1 VAEPLEAA
9 LSPGE
14 PVRWEGVVRA
24 PVDRLEMLVTDRR
37 IVLEQP
43 DRDPPWVALD
53 IVELADHG
61 VLLVRDYMLT
71 MAAETPEGRVR
82 LEVRPVVP
90 STFEGIDWPEAARPG
105 IERQLAEQA
114 RMSAELRGTLGRVVA
129 GTIVGLTLL
138 LIVLVLVL
146 LLT

>member
-1 VAEPLEAA
+1 VTAPLDAA
-9 LSPGE
+9 LEPGE
-14 PVRWEGVVRA
+14 IERWRGIVRA

-53 IVELADHG
+53 VVELADHG

-71 MAAETPEGRVR
+71 MAAETPEGRLR

-105 IERQLAEQA
+105 IERQLERSAE
-114 RMSAELRGTLGRVVA
+114 MSAELRRTLGRVVA
-129 GTIVGLTLL
+129 GTIVGLTVVLV
-138 LIVLVLVL
+138 VLVLVL